1 MIKTKPSGLCSYLN
15 VRDIFITN
23 APEKGKVMQMRN
35 IWHLQCQIE
44 FSHLLVFPPVKPPK
58 LGRHLRRTLNKWG
71 LQLCYYFDLSDL
83 NRSVLSGLV
92 WEILDLFRAPGYHVS
107 HLWLVEQ
114 VPLVRQCWACFSSWV
129 EGSPFSMSK
138 CLQSTCHCP
147 VQLQKQKSAKPNELL
162 TLSTCSGDERQ
173 LTTSSY
179 TGIIKGNSSLD
190 FSRISTYQIL
200 FKLSMVFCI
209 WIPT

>member
-71 LQLCYYFDLSDL
+71 LQLCYYFDLSDFKL
-83 NRSVLSGLV
+83 QCSFRTCLGDIRPLRSPWLSRLPSVTSRAGPSGMPVLSL
-92 WEILDLFRAPGYHVS
+92 LFFLSGKIP
-107 HLWLVEQ
+107 LLNEQ
-114 VPLVRQCWACFSSWV
+114 VFAEHLPLSWAA
-129 EGSPFSMSK
+129 PK
-138 CLQSTCHCP
+138 
-147 VQLQKQKSAKPNELL
+147 AKVSQTKWTINTFHL
-162 TLSTCSGDERQ
+162 
-173 LTTSSY
+173 
-179 TGIIKGNSSLD
+179 
-190 FSRISTYQIL
+190 
-200 FKLSMVFCI
+200 
-209 WIPT
+209 